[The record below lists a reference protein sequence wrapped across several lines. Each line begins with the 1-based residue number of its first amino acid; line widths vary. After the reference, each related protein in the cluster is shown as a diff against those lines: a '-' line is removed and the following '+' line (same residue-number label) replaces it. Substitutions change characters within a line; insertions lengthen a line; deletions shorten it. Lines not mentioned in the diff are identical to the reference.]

1 MKRKRM
7 SRRRSRKNFRRG
19 AKNINR
25 KNRVRGLRRG
35 GIRL

>member
-7 SRRRSRKNFRRG
+7 SRRRSRRVFTKHARPHLANVRRHPQ
-19 AKNINR
+19 
-25 KNRVRGLRRG
+25 RG